1 AAAELAAATAR
12 KAARDDGAAPR
23 ALVARWRL
31 GNGAGLTIALNLEDR
46 AIALP
51 ELPPGK
57 IVFETPPRVRDSL
70 GEGRLDAHACLAWL
84 DAPADARREG
94 HGR

>member
-1 AAAELAAATAR
+1 TAR
-12 KAARDDGAAPR
+12 KAARDDGAAPAAAPR